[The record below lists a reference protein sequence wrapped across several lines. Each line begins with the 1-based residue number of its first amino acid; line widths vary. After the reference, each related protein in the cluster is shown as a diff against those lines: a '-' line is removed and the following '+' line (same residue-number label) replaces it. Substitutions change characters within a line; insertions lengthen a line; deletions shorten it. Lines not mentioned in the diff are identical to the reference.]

1 MFSIFARVGIVIMTN
16 NNRNQMIKTILTILF
31 YLPLI
36 VCSQESYVKHDYKKF
51 IDCRINRNIEADENG
66 NMRLEDYKDFIDR
79 EIVILTT
86 DEARKKFLMRRGFI
100 RVRECNGVKSL
111 YYDDSDKSTLPNT
124 LNWLWIPVL
133 WDKYVYS
140 YFAGCYD
147 VR

>member
-1 MFSIFARVGIVIMTN
+1 MNKESQKMKI
-16 NNRNQMIKTILTILF
+16 ILVLF
-31 YLPLI
+31 FCIPLI
-36 VCSQESYVKHDYKKF
+36 VFSQENYIKHDYKKF
-51 IDCRINRNIEADENG
+51 IDCRINRNIVIGENS
-66 NMRLEDYKDFIDR
+66 NMNLEDYKEFIDK

-100 RVRECNGVKSL
+100 RIRECNNVKSL

-140 YFAGCYD
+140 YFAECYD
-147 VR
+147 AK

>member
-1 MFSIFARVGIVIMTN
+1 MNKESQRMKI
-16 NNRNQMIKTILTILF
+16 ILVLF
-31 YLPLI
+31 FCIPLI
-36 VCSQESYVKHDYKKF
+36 VFSQENYIKHDYKKF
-51 IDCRINRNIEADENG
+51 IDCRINRNIVIDENS
-66 NMRLEDYKDFIDR
+66 NLNLEDYKEFIDK

-100 RVRECNGVKSL
+100 RIRECNNVKSL

-140 YFAGCYD
+140 YFAECYD
-147 VR
+147 AK

>member
-1 MFSIFARVGIVIMTN
+1 MKI
-16 NNRNQMIKTILTILF
+16 ILVLF
-31 YLPLI
+31 FCIPLI
-36 VCSQESYVKHDYKKF
+36 VFSQENYIKHDYKKF
-51 IDCRINRNIEADENG
+51 IDCRINRNIVIDENS
-66 NMRLEDYKDFIDR
+66 NLNLEDYKEFIDK

-100 RVRECNGVKSL
+100 RIRECNNVKSL

-140 YFAGCYD
+140 YFAECYD
-147 VR
+147 AK

>member
-1 MFSIFARVGIVIMTN
+1 MKI
-16 NNRNQMIKTILTILF
+16 ILVLF
-31 YLPLI
+31 FCIPLI
-36 VCSQESYVKHDYKKF
+36 VFAQENYIKHDYKKF
-51 IDCRINRNIEADENG
+51 IDCRINRNIVSGENS
-66 NMRLEDYKDFIDR
+66 NMNLEDYKEIIDK

-100 RVRECNGVKSL
+100 RIRECNNVKSL

-140 YFAGCYD
+140 YFAECYD
-147 VR
+147 AK

>member
-1 MFSIFARVGIVIMTN
+1 MNKESQKMKI
-16 NNRNQMIKTILTILF
+16 ILVLF
-31 YLPLI
+31 FCIPLI
-36 VCSQESYVKHDYKKF
+36 VFSQENYIKHDYKKF
-51 IDCRINRNIEADENG
+51 IDCRINRNIVIDENS
-66 NMRLEDYKDFIDR
+66 NLNLEDYKEFIDK

-100 RVRECNGVKSL
+100 RIRECNNVKSL

-140 YFAGCYD
+140 YFAECYD
-147 VR
+147 AK